1 MNAFHKRLFLYWLTF
16 CYKISMCFQ
25 KQFLFT
31 TLMSLLAVFGV
42 AQDDYFSTDY
52 LRHQDWVYK
61 DNIKSVELY
70 REGWKMS
77 PPVVGLKG
85 GQKLILSFDDLD
97 GDVKYYYFSF
107 IHCDAMWQ
115 PSELRKNE
123 YIRGFDEDE
132 IRDYAFSFNTLKV
145 YTNYQ
150 LSFPTDYIE
159 FTKSGNYIL
168 KVWMDEDV
176 DSNLV
181 LTRRFMVINQ
191 KVTIKGEVVPPVRN
205 DDRNY
210 KQQLEFEINPG
221 SYYIQNPYSDLKV
234 MVLQNWRWDN
244 AAYNV
249 QPRMIVGNKLDY
261 YSLDDLVFDGGNEF
275 RSFDIKSLKYQ
286 SEYIALIDY
295 DYEGTQV
302 YLQPDERKTFKQYVR
317 DDDLNGK
324 FFLEKEGADYSDIES
339 DYAYVHFTLPYTHP
353 LVTGNM
359 YVFGA
364 LTDWNFTEE
373 AKMEYD
379 YEDNYYFTRLYL
391 KQGYY
396 NYAYVYLEDGEDAG
410 DITLIEGNHWET
422 NNEYIIL
429 VYFKEP
435 GTYYDQLI
443 GVEYVSAHIK

>member
-1 MNAFHKRLFLYWLTF
+1 MAYQKNFILTLLS
-16 CYKISMCFQ
+16 II
-25 KQFLFT
+25 L
-31 TLMSLLAVFGV
+31 SLIIFG
-42 AQDDYFSTDY
+42 QDDYFSKDY
-52 LRHQDWVYK
+52 LRHQDWTYK
-61 DNIKSVELY
+61 DNIKSVELF

-77 PPVVGLKG
+77 PAVVNLRG
-85 GQKLILSFDDLD
+85 GQNLILSFDDLD
-97 GDVKYYYFSF
+97 GDVKYYNYTI

-150 LSFPTDYIE
+150 LSIPTDYMQY
-159 FTKSGNYIL
+159 TKSGNYIL
-168 KVWMDEDV
+168 KVWMDDDV

-181 LTRRFMVINQ
+181 LTRRFMVLDQ
-191 KVTIKGEVVPPVRN
+191 KLSIKGEVVPPVKN
-205 DDRNY
+205 DERNY

-221 SYYIQNPYSDLKV
+221 SYFIQNPYSDLKV
-234 MVLQNWRWDN
+234 MALQNWRWDN

-261 YSLDDLVFDGGNEF
+261 YSLEELVFDGGNEF
-275 RSFDIKSLKYQ
+275 RNFDIKSLKYQ

-295 DYEGTQV
+295 DYLGTQI
-302 YLQPDERKTFKQYVR
+302 YLHTDERKTFKQYVR

-324 FFLEKEGADYSDIES
+324 YYLEKEDAEYPDIES
-339 DYAYVHFTLPYTHP
+339 DYTYVHFALPYTHP
-353 LVTGNM
+353 LVTGNL
-359 YVFGA
+359 YIFGG

-373 AKMEYD
+373 AKLEYD
-379 YEDNYYFTRLYL
+379 YENNFYFTSLYL

-396 NYAYVYLEDGEDAG
+396 NYAYVFLEDGQDVG

-429 VYFKEP
+429 AYFREP
-435 GTYYDQLI
+435 GSYYDQLI

>member
-1 MNAFHKRLFLYWLTF
+1 MMNRTIFTSILF
-16 CYKISMCFQ
+16 SMI
-25 KQFLFT
+25 LAY
-31 TLMSLLAVFGV
+31 TLQG
-42 AQDDYFSTDY
+42 QDDYFSKDY
-52 LRHQDWVYK
+52 LRHQNWTYK

-77 PPVVGLKG
+77 PAVVDLKS

-97 GDVKYYYFSF
+97 GDVKYYNYTI

-115 PSELRKNE
+115 PSDLRKNE

-150 LSFPTDYIE
+150 LSFPTDYIQY
-159 FTKSGNYIL
+159 TKSGNYIL
-168 KVWMDEDV
+168 KVWMDDDV

-181 LTRRFMVINQ
+181 LTRRFMVLDQ
-191 KVTIKGEVVPPVRN
+191 KVTIKGEVVPPVKN
-205 DDRNY
+205 DERNY

-221 SYYIQNPYSDLKV
+221 SYFIQNPYSDLKV
-234 MVLQNWRWDN
+234 MALQNWRWDN

-261 YSLDDLVFDGGNEF
+261 YTKDELVFDGGNEF
-275 RSFDIKSLKYQ
+275 RNFDIKSLKYQ

-295 DYEGTQV
+295 DYLGTQI
-302 YLQPDERKTFKQYVR
+302 YLHTDERKTFKQYIR

-324 FFLEKEGADYSDIES
+324 YYLEKEDAKFSDIES
-339 DYAYVHFTLPYTHP
+339 DYAYVHFALPYTHP
-353 LVTGNM
+353 LVTGNL
-359 YVFGA
+359 YIFGS

-373 AKMEYD
+373 AKLEYD
-379 YEDNYYFTRLYL
+379 YENNFYFTSLYL

-396 NYAYVYLEDGEDAG
+396 NYAYVFLEDGQDAG

-422 NNEYIIL
+422 SNEYTIL
-429 VYFKEP
+429 AYFREP

-443 GVEYVSAHIK
+443 GIEYVSAHIK